1 MTVVYGNALSTTL
14 AASIGDADL
23 TIVAADLAGWPALA
37 GGDHMWVTLADDT
50 GAEIV
55 RCDGY
60 GPGNSL
66 TVSAGGRGADG
77 TGARSFSSGAL
88 LEVRVCRALLM
99 DIQGGG
105 TGTITHSIWHGPL
118 QSVALAD
125 FTVADLA
132 SLTADADAPGVHDLT
147 FDASAL
153 STGWTTYIVTLDP
166 SVIQSVTTS
175 GFVVTNFTD
184 PANRR
189 DIVDGGDTYHVY
201 SIPNQIGGIT
211 ITYQV
216 TFTR

>member
-1 MTVVYGNALSTTL
+1 VAVVFGNNLTATL
-14 AASIGDADL
+14 AVGL
-23 TIVAADLAGWPALA
+23 GAADTLIQVNGLGGWPALS
-37 GGDHMWVTLADDT
+37 GGDHMWVTLQD
-50 GAEIV
+50 GAAIEIV
-55 RCDGY
+55 RCEGY
-60 GPGNSL
+60 QGNGL
-66 TVSAGGRGADG
+66 LVSSGGRGADG
-77 TGARSFSSGAL
+77 TAAIAWGIGSVV
-88 LEVRVCRALLM
+88 EVRVCRALLQ

-132 SLTADADAPGVHDLT
+132 QLTADADAPGVHDLT
-147 FDASAL
+147 FDATSL
-153 STGWTTYIVTLDP
+153 SDGWTTYIVTLDP

-201 SIPNQIGGIT
+201 SIPNQIGGIS